1 MSSKISCMQELTKYA
16 EELKKMYKPK
26 GLIIA
31 VAGSAASGKTTGAK
45 ALAEALGLKYYSAGA
60 IFREKAEK
68 LGISI
73 EELSKTRSDY
83 LDLETDKETLKRMME
98 GDVIIEG
105 RLAGV
110 LAALLK
116 DLEESKEIAIV
127 RILYNPSLKVRAER
141 HAKREG
147 ITYELSLSMIS
158 ERDEADREK
167 YSKMYGIEDFTDKK
181 YYDIILDNSEWSC
194 EDAKIEPLRSL
205 ISHLKKINRLYLV
218 KVEPLLEY
226 FKKMGLFVF

>member
-1 MSSKISCMQELTKYA
+1 MSFETKYMEELVKYI

-31 VAGSAASGKTTGAK
+31 VAGLAASGKTTGAK

-73 EELSKTRSDY
+73 EELSKTRSDE
-83 LDLETDKETLKRMME
+83 LDLEADKETLRRMME

-105 RLAGV
+105 RLVGV
-110 LAALLK
+110 LATLMK
-116 DLEESKEIAIV
+116 NVGCEEATII
-127 RILYNPSLKVRAER
+127 RILYNPPLKVRAER
-141 HAKREG
+141 HAQREG
-147 ITYELSLSMIS
+147 ISYELSLNMIS
-158 ERDEADREK
+158 ERDVADKEK
-167 YSKMYGIEDFTDKK
+167 YSKMYGVEDFTDPK

-194 EDAKIEPLRSL
+194 KDAKIEPLKSL
-205 ISHLKKINRLYLV
+205 VSHLKKINRLHLI

-226 FKKMGLFVF
+226 FKKVGLFVF